1 MAEPTIASYPSAFPL
16 GALVN
21 QKILSVSGTHNASA
35 TTITT
40 SAVITGLAAP
50 FYMVNATTGEIIY
63 VEGISGANLTPVVRG
78 ADGSTAQPMS
88 GGQLL
93 HMGMVANVHNQLIRE
108 MNAMISAV
116 SSLEEPVL
124 VNQIFS

>member
-1 MAEPTIASYPSAFPL
+1 MAEPTTANYPSAFPL
-16 GALVN
+16 GPLVN
-21 QKILSVSGTHNASA
+21 QKILSVSGTHNASV

-40 SAVITGLAAP
+40 SATVTGITAP
-50 FYMVNATTGEIIY
+50 FYLVNATTGEVIY

-78 ADGSTAQPMS
+78 ADGTTAQPMS

-108 MNAMISAV
+108 MDAMINAV
-116 SSLEEPVL
+116 STLELPVL
-124 VNQIFS
+124 AVQIFS

>member
-21 QKILSVSGTHNASA
+21 QKILSVSGTHNASV

-40 SAVITGLAAP
+40 SATITDITAP
-50 FYMVNATTGEIIY
+50 VYLVNATTGEIIY
-63 VEGISGANLTPVVRG
+63 VEQIDNTQLKQVTRG
-78 ADGSTAQPMS
+78 ADGSTAEAMA

-93 HMGMVANVHNQLIRE
+93 HVGMVANIHNQLIRE
-108 MNAMISAV
+108 VNAMISAT
-116 SSLEEPVL
+116 SAIEEPVL
-124 VNQIFS
+124 ASQVFG

>member
-1 MAEPTIASYPSAFPL
+1 MSEPSVANYPSAYPL
-16 GALVN
+16 GSLVN
-21 QKILSVSGTHNASA
+21 NKILSVSGSHSASV

-40 SAVITGLAAP
+40 SATITGITAP
-50 FYMVNATTGEIIY
+50 FYMVNSSTGEIIY
-63 VEGISGANLTPVVRG
+63 VEGTSGANLTTVTRG

-93 HMGMVANVHNQLIRE
+93 HVGFVANIHNQLIRE

-116 SSLEEPVL
+116 STLELPVL
-124 VNQIFS
+124 AVQIFS

>member
-1 MAEPTIASYPSAFPL
+1 MAEPSVASYPSAYPL
-16 GALVN
+16 GSLVN
-21 QKILSVSGTHNASA
+21 NKILSVSGSHNASV

-40 SAVITGLAAP
+40 SATITGITAP
-50 FYMVNATTGEIIY
+50 FYMVNSSTGEIIY
-63 VEGISGANLTPVVRG
+63 VEGTSGANLTSVTRG

-93 HMGMVANVHNQLIRE
+93 HVGFVANIHNQLIRE

-116 SSLEEPVL
+116 SSLEEPIL
-124 VNQIFS
+124 ANQIFS